1 MYTNYVESAIL
12 RYNSARLFA
21 ESRTQPGQLTA
32 ISMVTEFSFGFNV
45 SAQEIKS
52 LGYGEVLRPIISN
65 QRPVFSFSYLL
76 SDVDNE
82 KLFRMPV
89 TAEQAIQDGTPI
101 FTGMEPFDFFFL
113 SEESGEDLDRTS
125 TDKIST
131 CAFTNS
137 VLKQYSFSILSTGY
151 IRVNVS
157 FEADNVIYKQFKD
170 IYQTDILGTGDSTEN
185 MILDYDVEDTK
196 ATNQPRILI
205 NNGEEEI
212 SLDTGGYGVHER
224 LTKFDFSANLDH
236 KIMYDFGQFFHPR
249 EIKFPVK
256 AQISIAAYV
265 GKLLHGSLEN
275 IICGRRKT
283 DFLISN
289 SVVDCD
295 KRFDDKSGMLFKG
308 AKLKSQ
314 QVELAARKNGFL
326 MTSMVFDLDISKSYG
341 AWITQHISKSNS
353 VFVGEPS
360 SIDPV
365 TRRRRFLSETS
376 THHIVL
382 EDGSGSR
389 ILSEVAFEMF
399 ETLRKFY
406 KSVG

>member
-1 MYTNYVESAIL
+1 MESAIL

-32 ISMVTEFSFGFNV
+32 VSMVTEFSFGFNV
-45 SAQEIKS
+45 STQEIKS
-52 LGYGEVLRPIISN
+52 IGYGEVLRPIISN

-89 TAEQAIQDGTPI
+89 TAEQAIQKGTPL
-101 FTGMEPFDFFFL
+101 FTGIEPFDFFFL
-113 SEESGEDLDRTS
+113 SEESGDDLDRTS

-137 VLKQYSFSILSTGY
+137 ILKSYSFSILSTGY

-170 IYQTDILGTGDSTEN
+170 IYQTDILGTGDPTKN

-236 KIMYDFGQFFHPR
+236 KIMYDFGQFYHPR
-249 EIKFPVK
+249 QIKFPVK
-256 AQISIAAYV
+256 AQISISAFV
-265 GKLLHGSLEN
+265 GKMLHGSLDS
-275 IICGRRKT
+275 IICGRRNT
-283 DFLISN
+283 SFLISN

-314 QVELAARKNGFL
+314 QVEVAAKKGGFL
-326 MTSMVFDLDISKSYG
+326 TTSMVFDLDISKTYG
-341 AWITQHISKSNS
+341 AWITQHISRDAS
-353 VFVGEPS
+353 VFAGEDS
-360 SIDPV
+360 QVDPT
-365 TRRRRFLSETS
+365 TRRRRFRTETGVQ
-376 THHIVL
+376 HIVL
-382 EDGSGSR
+382 EDGSGGR
-389 ILSEVAFEMF
+389 ILSEVALEMF
-399 ETLRKFY
+399 ATLRKFY